1 MSVADKLREQSIEEI
16 QQKEKDLRQELFNLR
31 FQHATHQLE
40 NIMRIRT
47 VRRSIARAK
56 TVLAEKIVD
65 SEV

>member
-1 MSVADKLREQSIEEI
+1 MSVADKLREQSIEEL